1 MFVSLSTKMWMDG
14 WELYTATT
22 MYVRT
27 YVCVYTCPAK
37 GWGVHIFPC
46 HTSVVRFKR
55 IPMHDIRTCICVSLH
70 SCPGQEMWSVWAYYS
85 LRKWQKGRLIAVC
98 STVSHIAAR
107 AVRLTN
113 TERRADSSKGLE
125 EGSLTMRNEGHS
137 RIVVVL
143 VVVSLDWLL
152 HFQLFVC
159 VPS

>member
-1 MFVSLSTKMWMDG
+1 M
-14 WELYTATT
+14 
-22 MYVRT
+22 
-27 YVCVYTCPAK
+27 
-37 GWGVHIFPC
+37 
-46 HTSVVRFKR
+46 
-55 IPMHDIRTCICVSLH
+55 
-70 SCPGQEMWSVWAYYS
+70 
-85 LRKWQKGRLIAVC
+85 C
-98 STVSHIAAR
+98 STVSHTAAR